1 MSQAMETLRELLPIY
16 GPSGREQAVADTIE
30 KMIKPHV
37 DEISR
42 DAMGNLIALKRGGG
56 RRVMLAA
63 HMDQI
68 SFMVT
73 HIDEKGFL
81 RVSAVGGVM
90 PAWVLMIPV
99 RFENGTTGV
108 VGFETKTEGYDKLKQ
123 ENLFID
129 IGARNR
135 EEAEAQVQIGD
146 MAVFCSIPTENK
158 RNFSCGALDDR
169 TGCAVVIEALKRVKN
184 SPYDIYAVFTSQE
197 EVGCRGAHTAAY
209 TIAPELGLAF
219 DVTPCPDTPEAKR
232 ICSVEMGKGPAI
244 KVRDTSVICHPRV
257 RRWLEDAAKARS
269 IPYQL
274 EVLTLGGT
282 DAGAIQSSRE
292 GVPSGVLSIPTRY
305 THSQQET
312 MDKEDFEACVE
323 LLVAALEMEA

>member
-1 MSQAMETLRELLPIY
+1 MSQTIDTLKVLLPVF

-30 KMIKPHV
+30 SMLKPYV

-56 RRVMLAA
+56 RKVMLAA

-68 SFMVT
+68 GFMVT

-108 VGFETKTEGYDKLKQ
+108 VGYETKTEGYDKLKL
-123 ENLFID
+123 EHLFID
-129 IGARNR
+129 IGARSR

-146 MAVFCSIPTENK
+146 MAVFCSVLTENK
-158 RNFSCGALDDR
+158 RQLSCGALDDR
-169 TGCAVVIEALKRVKN
+169 AGCAIVVEALKRVKN

-197 EVGCRGAHTAAY
+197 EVGCRGARTAAY
-209 TIAPELGLAF
+209 AIAPELAVAF
-219 DVTPCPDTPEAKR
+219 DITPCPDTPEAKR
-232 ICSVEMGKGPAI
+232 ICSVEMGHGPAI

-257 RRWLEDAAKARS
+257 RRWLENAAKARS

-282 DAGAIQSSRE
+282 DASTIQSSRE

-305 THSQQET
+305 AHSQQET
-312 MDKEDFEACVE
+312 MDKADFEACVE
-323 LLVAALEMEA
+323 LLVAALETEA